1 MHKLFR
7 QLLPYALLIAGA
19 IWIWTSRTE
28 PGEINTGS
36 PAAPIKGFNAPD
48 FTLQTPAGEEVNLAS
63 LQGKPVI
70 INFWASW
77 CPPCRAEMPALER
90 VYQAYQ
96 SQGITILAINA
107 TNQDN
112 RQEALDF
119 ITANHLSFTVLLDLD
134 GAVNEIFAVR
144 SLPTTFFIDATGVI
158 REVVIGG
165 PMSEA
170 LLRVQIE
177 QLLSEGT
184 Q

>member
-7 QLLPYALLIAGA
+7 QLLPYTLLIAGA
-19 IWIWTSRTE
+19 IWIWASRTE
-28 PGEINTGS
+28 PGEINSGS
-36 PAAPIKGFNAPD
+36 PPAPIKGFNAPD
-48 FTLQTPAGEEVNLAS
+48 FTLRTPAGEDVSLAS

-77 CPPCRAEMPALER
+77 CPPCRAEMPAMESA
-90 VYQAYQ
+90 YQAYQ

-107 TNQDN
+107 ANQDN

-119 ITANHLSFTVLLDLD
+119 ITNNHLSFTVLFDLD
-134 GAVNEIFAVR
+134 GSVSSLYGVR
-144 SLPTTFFIDATGVI
+144 SLPSTFFVDARGVI

-170 LLRVQIE
+170 LLRVRIE
-177 QLLSEGT
+177 QLFTEEA